1 MNQTVDVQKD
11 KLMQDLRVVLRD
23 AEDLLKTSGQQLGD
37 GAAQWRERSQDR
49 LAQLRHQINELQH
62 QTTERVVSAGR
73 STNEFVQRNPW
84 TAVGVASG
92 IGLLAGYLMNN
103 RR

>member
-11 KLMQDLRVVLRD
+11 KLMQDLRVVMRD
-23 AEDLLKTSGQQLGD
+23 AEDLLKSSSQQLGD
-37 GAAQWRERSQDR
+37 GAAHWRERSQDR
-49 LAQLRHQINELQH
+49 LVQLRRQLSELQH
-62 QTTERVVSAGR
+62 QATDRVVTAGR

>member
-1 MNQTVDVQKD
+1 MNETTAAQRD
-11 KLMQDLRVVLRD
+11 KLMQDLRVVIRD
-23 AEDLLKTSGQQLGD
+23 AESLLKTSGEQIGNGATEWRDRTSHRLSELRRQLSEVQEQ
-37 GAAQWRERSQDR
+37 A
-49 LAQLRHQINELQH
+49 
-62 QTTERVVSAGR
+62 TERVSVAGR
-73 STNEFVQRNPW
+73 NANEFVHQNPW

>member
-1 MNQTVDVQKD
+1 MNETTAAQRD
-11 KLMQDLRVVLRD
+11 KLMQDLRVVIRD
-23 AEDLLKTSGQQLGD
+23 AETLMKTTGEQLGD
-37 GAAQWRERSQDR
+37 GATEWRERTGNRVADLRRQLSQ
-49 LAQLRHQINELQH
+49 LQM
-62 QTTERVVSAGR
+62 QTTERVAAAGR
-73 STNEFVQRNPW
+73 NANEFVKGNPW

>member
-1 MNQTVDVQKD
+1 MNQSMNAQRD
-11 KLMQDLRVVLRD
+11 KLMQDLRVVVRD
-23 AEDLLKTSGQQLGD
+23 AEELLKAGSAELGD
-37 GAAQWRERSQDR
+37 GASEWRDRTHDRVAQM
-49 LAQLRHQINELQH
+49 RHQLAALQA
-62 QTTERVVSAGR
+62 QTTERVVAASR